1 MDIWFKVD
9 LSKQEFD
16 RIGQRSR
23 DSSSGWWKQRKDF
36 VARDPKN
43 LRSKLL
49 MFSTEESM
57 GCCGNF
63 CNEQSKYLP
72 GQKLLDQ
79 FSHANKN
86 RNLNLNV
93 DVKVW
98 F

>member
-1 MDIWFKVD
+1 M
-9 LSKQEFD
+9 ET
-16 RIGQRSR
+16 
-23 DSSSGWWKQRKDF
+23 KDF

-43 LRSKLL
+43 LRSKPL
-49 MFSTEESM
+49 MFSAEESM

-86 RNLNLNV
+86 REILILA
-93 DVKVW
+93 
-98 F
+98 